1 MLEYSPRAEGFQ
13 PKLAKKAEG
22 TVKMIKGDN
31 GDVIDCV
38 DIYKQP
44 GFNHPLSKNYPV
56 QMQPSSQKFGEHT
69 NDPSKS
75 KLAQEWRK
83 NADCPNGSIPI
94 KRPIITGHSTL
105 RKNTSFAN
113 LEYSTAG
120 HQYSVIDFSY
130 GSPTI
135 QGAAATISIW
145 DPSLANYYGDFSL
158 SQLWVVAGFGSSTN
172 TLEAGWQVYPG
183 RTGDSLPRLFIYWT
197 ADGYGTTGCYDLT
210 CPGFIQTNQY
220 FVIGGALP
228 NSVYGGWRNELDI
241 QIVKDLRSGNWWL
254 YIGRIP
260 IGYWPLYLFSG
271 KSLGTSGADRISWGG
286 EIFDSSGSNG
296 FHTLTQM
303 GSGHFA
309 EEGLWPQLLPQG
321 AIITDSSKI
330 VEGDFISTMVA
341 RDAVLTTATQWHV

>member
-1 MLEYSPRAEGFQ
+1 MQATIFCSFVLLASAFMLEYSPRAEGFQ
-13 PKLAKKAEG
+13 PKLAKKAKG
-22 TVKMIKGDN
+22 TVKIIKGDN

-44 GFNHPLSKNYPV
+44 GFNHLLSKNYPI

-75 KLAQEWRK
+75 KLEQEWRK

-94 KRPIITGHSTL
+94 
-105 RKNTSFAN
+105 N
-113 LEYSTAG
+113 
-120 HQYSVIDFSY
+120 Y

-135 QGAAATISIW
+135 QGAAAIISIW

-158 SQLWVVAGFGSSTN
+158 SQLRVIAGSGSSEN

-183 RTGDSLPRLFIYWT
+183 RTGDSLPRLFIYWM

-220 FVIGGALP
+220 YVIGGALP
-228 NSVYGGWRNELDI
+228 NS
-241 QIVKDLRSGNWWL
+241 DLRSGNWWL

-260 IGYWPLYLFSG
+260 IGYWPLYLFCG
-271 KSLGTSGADRISWGG
+271 KRLGTTGADRISWGG

-296 FHTLTQM
+296 FHTLTQI

-309 EEGLWPQLLPQG
+309 EEGFLRACYVRNLLYVDSFQKAYAPKQYQLVASAPASRCYNYRFQQ
-321 AIITDSSKI
+321 DSRGELYFYHGGPGCS
-330 VEGDFISTMVA
+330 SYNSHTMA
-341 RDAVLTTATQWHV
+341 RSFADI